1 MKLKADM
8 SQLAAPLNDIASGV
22 NNFFDEWLSV
32 RFLINRTS
40 LIRNNKNV

>member
-8 SQLAAPLNDIASGV
+8 SQLAGPLNDIASGV

-32 RFLINRTS
+32 RF
-40 LIRNNKNV
+40 